1 MDQSPPG
8 PSHKDV
14 EGVLWG
20 WQQGSPRNLTR
31 THFKL
36 IKYREESKVP
46 VRWDGQKAESLPRH
60 RYKLQSREVKGL

>member
-8 PSHKDV
+8 PSYKDV

-31 THFKL
+31 THFKRKV
-36 IKYREESKVP
+36 KYLYAGMIREQRAFLVIGINYKV
-46 VRWDGQKAESLPRH
+46 VR
-60 RYKLQSREVKGL
+60 